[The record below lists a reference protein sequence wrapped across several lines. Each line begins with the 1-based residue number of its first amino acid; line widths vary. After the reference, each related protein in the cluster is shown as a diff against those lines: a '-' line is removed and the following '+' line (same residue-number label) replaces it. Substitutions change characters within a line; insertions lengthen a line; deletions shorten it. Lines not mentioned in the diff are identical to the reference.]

1 MKRIHI
7 IIYSLI
13 ILIWL
18 KIIVT
23 FLINESFISDYNAE
37 KYDMSKAKTLT
48 SINFLES
55 YAAHYNY
62 GNTLYKNNNF
72 DGAIEEYKK
81 ALSLFPPKKKE
92 CAIRINLSLAMLKK
106 MNLEDESDKN
116 KTENL
121 NILKEAREVL
131 CENGC
136 ANRNDDN
143 GHSEEAEKLKKDID
157 KMINELQ
164 NKKDEKSDKNEEQ
177 EKEEQEKTEEQKQEE
192 QKKKEKEKISN
203 AKQEKLKEIQS
214 ESLKVRQEELE
225 QYKYSLDYDYY
236 GGKNW

>member
-23 FLINESFISDYNAE
+23 FFINESFISDYNAE

-55 YAAHYNY
+55 YAARYNY

-225 QYKYSLDYDYY
+225 QYKYSVDYDYY